1 MVSHSG
7 WGAAGPA
14 FRLAGSVLVY
24 AVMSLGPDF
33 LICKMGSNNI
43 LLELLQGLTHAKALN
58 TCTETLV
65 PVSVQ
70 NRMLAAFPHQ
80 PMSAGGSALVHSSG
94 T

>member
-1 MVSHSG
+1 MDSHSG

-43 LLELLQGLTHAKALN
+43 LLELLQGLTHAKVLN
-58 TCTETLV
+58 TLV

-80 PMSAGGSALVHSSG
+80 PMRAGGSALVHSSG